1 MKDKVISGE
10 LGVAIHKISNKKVKE
25 TVIQNLYNACASV
38 GIGMGVDGS
47 LLSQVGAGIGRRAQ
61 NIQFLGGIHGKIY

>member
-10 LGVAIHKISNKKVKE
+10 LGISIHKISNQKVKE

-38 GIGMGVDGS
+38 GIGMGVDSG
-47 LLSQVGAGIGRRAQ
+47 LLSLVGAGIGRRSQ
-61 NIQFLGGIHGKIY
+61 NIQFLGGIHGKVY

>member
-10 LGVAIHKISNKKVKE
+10 LGVSIHKINNKKVKE

-38 GIGMGVDGS
+38 GIGMGGGKS
-47 LLSQVGAGIGRRAQ
+47 LLAQVGAGIGRRQQ
-61 NIQFLGGIHGKIY
+61 NIKFLGGIHGKIY